1 MVETTQR
8 VVYVKPKIYTSM
20 ITILDFASGKVHQYY
35 LPDHLVD
42 AQIEEVE
49 EWVEWQ
55 GFRLKDIEFL
65 THDFDSKIIH

>member
-1 MVETTQR
+1 
-8 VVYVKPKIYTSM
+8 M
-20 ITILDFASGKVHQYY
+20 ITILDFANKKVHQYY

-65 THDFDSKIIH
+65 THDFDDKIIH

>member
-1 MVETTQR
+1 
-8 VVYVKPKIYTSM
+8 M

-55 GFRLKDIEFL
+55 GFRLKDIEFMP
-65 THDFDSKIIH
+65 HDFDDKIIH